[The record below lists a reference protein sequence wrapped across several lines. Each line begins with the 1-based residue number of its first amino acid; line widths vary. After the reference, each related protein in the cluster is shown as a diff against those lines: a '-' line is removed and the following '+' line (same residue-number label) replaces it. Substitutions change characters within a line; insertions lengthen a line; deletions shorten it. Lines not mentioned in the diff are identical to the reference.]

1 MERIADSSM
10 QRPAADEV
18 SANMSL
24 ICFRLSLPLMSKARG
39 LRGLRGLRLRPGM
52 GLVGLALVAYFQSME
67 ETFLSVPG
75 RRQVLLSS
83 TLGSLGSLGLGQVAS
98 AQEGV
103 PAKVG
108 GRASKWFGTY
118 EDPKHPSCDRSL
130 VIAFDGTK
138 GKIDGYD
145 KSGAGEEGKFD
156 CRKRRDVQ
164 YYDWTLKVKLASKDA
179 DELVV
184 EEVGRDVVDRKR
196 INGAQETIGKWDKD
210 GILWPDGTK
219 WIQKKWER

>member
-1 MERIADSSM
+1 MGN
-10 QRPAADEV
+10 V
-18 SANMSL
+18 SCRLNL
-24 ICFRLSLPLMSKARG
+24 ILASAVPILMSKSALRAPRALG
-39 LRGLRGLRLRPGM
+39 L
-52 GLVGLALVAYFQSME
+52 GLAIYFFVLSGDLS
-67 ETFLSVPG
+67 FLSG
-75 RRQVLLSS
+75 RRVLLSGALLAPL
-83 TLGSLGSLGLGQVAS
+83 TATTGSAS

-108 GRASKWFGTY
+108 GRASKWFGSY

-164 YYDWTLKVKLASKDA
+164 YYDWTLRVKLASKDA

-184 EEVGRDVVDRKR
+184 EEVGRDVVNRQR
-196 INGAQETIGKWDKD
+196 INGPQETVGKWDKD

>member
-1 MERIADSSM
+1 M
-10 QRPAADEV
+10 P
-18 SANMSL
+18 
-24 ICFRLSLPLMSKARG
+24 
-39 LRGLRGLRLRPGM
+39 
-52 GLVGLALVAYFQSME
+52 
-67 ETFLSVPG
+67 SV
-75 RRQVLLSS
+75 
-83 TLGSLGSLGLGQVAS
+83 

-108 GRASKWFGTY
+108 GRASKWYGTY
-118 EDPKHPSCDRSL
+118 EDPKHPACDRSL

-145 KSGAGEEGKFD
+145 KSGAGEEGQFN

-164 YYDWTLKVKLASKDA
+164 YYDWTLKVRLASKNA

-196 INGAQETIGKWDKD
+196 IPAARETVGKWDKD

-219 WIQKKWER
+219 WMQKKWER

>member
-1 MERIADSSM
+1 
-10 QRPAADEV
+10 
-18 SANMSL
+18 MSL
-24 ICFRLSLPLMSKARG
+24 KARG
-39 LRGLRGLRLRPGM
+39 LRKLPLPLRWPGVLGLS
-52 GLVGLALVAYFQSME
+52 LVAYGLFQATG
-67 ETFLSVPG
+67 ETFLPGPGSG
-75 RRQVLLSS
+75 RRVLLSS
-83 TLGSLGSLGLGQVAS
+83 LLLAGLGASEAS

-108 GRASKWFGTY
+108 GRASKWFGSY

>member
-1 MERIADSSM
+1 MSIAFHFLTFLGA
-10 QRPAADEV
+10 PAVPVGA
-18 SANMSL
+18 MSL
-24 ICFRLSLPLMSKARG
+24 KARG
-39 LRGLRGLRLRPGM
+39 LRLPLRSPLRLGVLGLGLCLFQAM
-52 GLVGLALVAYFQSME
+52 G
-67 ETFLSVPG
+67 ETFLSG
-75 RRQVLLSS
+75 LSGSRRVLLSS
-83 TLGSLGSLGLGQVAS
+83 LSVGLGLGGQGASGAS

-108 GRASKWFGTY
+108 GRASKWFGSY

>member
-1 MERIADSSM
+1 
-10 QRPAADEV
+10 
-18 SANMSL
+18 MSL
-24 ICFRLSLPLMSKARG
+24 KARG
-39 LRGLRGLRLRPGM
+39 LRLPLRSPLRLG
-52 GLVGLALVAYFQSME
+52 V
-67 ETFLSVPG
+67 
-75 RRQVLLSS
+75 
-83 TLGSLGSLGLGQVAS
+83 LGLSLPLFVSSDPERRSSPASPALDESSCPRSLWAWDLEAKGPQGAS

-108 GRASKWFGTY
+108 GRASKWFGSY